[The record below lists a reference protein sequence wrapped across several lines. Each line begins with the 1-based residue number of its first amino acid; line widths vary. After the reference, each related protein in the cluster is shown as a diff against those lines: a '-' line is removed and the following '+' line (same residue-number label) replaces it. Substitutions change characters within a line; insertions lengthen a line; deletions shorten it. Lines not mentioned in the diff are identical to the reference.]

1 MTDPQRE
8 RLATVIER
16 FYKNAPS
23 IRQMDEDPIAFP
35 HRYADPKDI
44 EVVGWLSA
52 ALALGRVSLFRAVTE
67 KILKLMRDTP
77 YHYLM
82 TFDPH
87 RERPKFTEIYYR
99 FYTGDDLFSLVSQL
113 SRAVREFGTLR
124 ALFTSL
130 YREEEGDIGPSLSR
144 FVARMRSFITAT
156 PPSLIPSPASGSA
169 CKRLNLYLRW
179 MVRPN
184 DGVDFGLWKEI
195 PPSQLIVPLDTHI
208 VRISRYLGLT
218 KRLSPNWLM
227 AKEITENLKRFDP
240 IDPLKYDFAL
250 CHLGISGA
258 CPIQSDREKCKICP
272 LLSACKRG
280 RRLIR

>member
-1 MTDPQRE
+1 MTPLQRN
-8 RLATVIER
+8 RLAAVIEG

-23 IRQMDEDPIAFP
+23 IRQRDEDPIAIP
-35 HRYADPKDI
+35 HRHADPKDI
-44 EVVGWLSA
+44 EVAAWLSA
-52 ALALGRVSLFRAVTE
+52 ALAFGRVSLFRTVIE
-67 KILKLMRDTP
+67 KILALMHDTP

-82 TFDPH
+82 TFDPG
-87 RERPKFTEIYYR
+87 RERPKFQKLYYR
-99 FYTGDDLFSLVSQL
+99 FYTGEDLFSLVSQL
-113 SRAVREFGTLR
+113 SRAVRSFGSLRTL
-124 ALFTSL
+124 FSSL
-130 YREEEGDIGPSLSR
+130 YQEEDEDIGPSLSR
-144 FVARMRSFITAT
+144 FVATMRGLTAT
-156 PPSLIPSPASGSA
+156 PPSLIPSPASGGA

-195 PPSQLIVPLDTHI
+195 PPSRLIIPLDAHV

-218 KRLSPNWLM
+218 KRLSPNWMM
-227 AKEITENLKRFDP
+227 AKEITESLRRFDP

-258 CPIQSDREKCKICP
+258 CPIRPDREKCKICP